1 MKIRHILLSCCAAPM
16 LALAP
21 AAAQEAADSAE
32 TEAVIAELDSAI
44 SGQQDEAGALFNA
57 KQRSDDGD
65 LIAAAAILEA
75 YLLIDEESIGA
86 RVEYAALLC
95 QLDDRQAADFELA
108 KLAAIGIDPDSSAR
122 LDASC
127 GTTPDAVTL

>member
-1 MKIRHILLSCCAAPM
+1 M